1 MKILIKKAKTTIFD
15 FLCAYNYLLSHR
27 IINTQNNK
35 KKIIFALKNRLARYR
50 L

>member
-35 KKIIFALKNRLARYR
+35 KKNHFRIEK
-50 L
+50 